1 MGTALNAAAQQPATA
16 AAATAQQTAAAQQ
29 TTTTE
34 LPSVRQ
40 MLCNLASKVNWRGAV
55 DAPNHWGGAQ
65 PPNMLQAM
73 NAINNLDVTGK
84 LSAPSSKKLSEI
96 AVESVVAAVST
107 VTGPRGPDDPPFV
120 LGSSLPHLLSSA
132 LTAFAALLSVIVV
145 WLTWTRGDEVAK
157 LQDGFDAN
165 NTPCTLAAWAMR
177 ALGLTHDELPPEV
190 LAVSDKFR
198 RDFIPVSTMHR
209 KDADGPMHGPGGALS
224 LLAVT
229 QLGGTVVDG
238 QGALN

>member
-1 MGTALNAAAQQPATA
+1 MTGL
-16 AAATAQQTAAAQQ
+16 
-29 TTTTE
+29 
-34 LPSVRQ
+34 
-40 MLCNLASKVNWRGAV
+40 
-55 DAPNHWGGAQ
+55 
-65 PPNMLQAM
+65 
-73 NAINNLDVTGK
+73 GK

-96 AVESVVAAVST
+96 AVASVVAAVST

-120 LGSSLPHLLSSA
+120 LGSSLPHRLSSA

-145 WLTWTRGDEVAK
+145 WLSWTRGDEVAK
-157 LQDGFDAN
+157 LQDGFDT

-190 LAVSDKFR
+190 IAVSDDFS

-209 KDADGPMHGPGGALS
+209 KDAGGPMHGPGGALS

-229 QLGGTVVDG
+229 RLGGTVVDG
-238 QGALN
+238 QGALTLNDFTNEEALCNSVIVLDAASCNTGRKFPWAGSKARSATDEEADRQMRKTNTHKAQIGVLVTSE